1 MRKIRWGIAGPG
13 RIAHKFAEAI
23 KNVECAELVAV
34 ASRFEEEATEFA
46 KEFNVPNV
54 FVGYEDMANF
64 DEVDA
69 VYVSTPPYIHKDV
82 ALIYLKAKKHVLCE
96 KTICLNA
103 AQAIELE
110 ECAAKNNVFLMEAMW
125 MKFLPALKEAKRIV
139 DSGTLGDIQGI
150 NADFS
155 ALLAGERSG
164 MNVFMKEFGGGALL
178 DLGVYGLNFVN
189 LIMSSTPESICAVSK
204 LWNGVDVQTGILMKF
219 QSGTIASVGCSF
231 EVFKPRSAYVYGSKG
246 HIHLPNFFGA
256 TEVYL
261 KLGDEEEKHI
271 ALPRIGAGFEEEI
284 YEACNCILSGK
295 RQSEIHP
302 MSDSIKV
309 LKQMDYIR
317 KQVGVKYPVD
327 GEEF

>member
-82 ALIYLKAKKHVLCE
+82 ALIYLNAKKHVLCE

-125 MKFLPALKEAKRIV
+125 MKFLPAIKEAKKIADTGV
-139 DSGTLGDIQGI
+139 LGDIQCI

-164 MNVFMKEFGGGALL
+164 MNVFMKEFGGGSLL
-178 DLGVYGLNFVN
+178 DLGVYGLHFVN
-189 LIMSSTPESICAVSK
+189 LIMGSIPESICAAST
-204 LWNGVDVQTGILMKF
+204 LWNGIDVQTGVLLKY
-219 QSGTIASVGCSF
+219 QSGAMASVGCSF
-231 EVFKPRSAYVYGSKG
+231 EVFKPRSAYVYGTKG
-246 HIHLPNFFGA
+246 YMHLPDFYGA
-256 TEVYL
+256 AQIKV
-261 KLGDEEEKHI
+261 KLADEEEKLI
-271 ALPRIGAGFEEEI
+271 ELPRIGGGFEEEI
-284 YEACNCILSGK
+284 YEACNCILAGK

-302 MSDSIKV
+302 MSDSIKI
-309 LKQMDYIR
+309 LKQMDHIR
-317 KQVGVKYPVD
+317 KQIGVEYPMD
-327 GEEF
+327 GEE